1 MSRLVVA
8 LLTHMAPTAA
18 AFKSGWYPPLSGGAT
33 QYLPYF
39 DDPPM
44 IACVHAIHGPPAWHR
59 LTRAELTRR
68 SLHE

>member
-8 LLTHMAPTAA
+8 LLIAPTVA

-44 IACVHAIHGPPAWHR
+44 IACVHVMHGPPPGTA
-59 LTRAELTRR
+59 
-68 SLHE
+68 